1 MFVPCARLN
10 MTRVISSY
18 LRQIKPL
25 QKQTSGQDQL
35 SYAPEE
41 RLYQFDENLCERWI
55 KMLPDIEI
63 RDKFERGEL
72 EAKKTELRK
81 QLMRESIIEKD
92 DNILSKVRSSHP
104 SCCAIDGARILER
117 SKRGDLVLIGATRFN
132 DKNSRSFHTNKNSI
146 AFAEYTRHYE
156 LNHIIAS
163 AIMLRYELILGA
175 KSLSKLVMF
184 DGSLS
189 STILCTNIAASAK
202 FVNSLTKE
210 FEEKLYDFLLLLL
223 NVLSGDQNK
232 IYVSCPKSTE
242 KQEIGYKMKWDRTY
256 PDLLSSINEKELMN
270 QIFDEGEF
278 TTPQRLTSRAKVYN
292 DNYSTLTNWNVFS
305 TSLKKKDDR
314 IHEVCEKLEDVPLD
328 TVVCYYKPHKYS
340 ETIRIEFSKKI
351 AEDENLMSELLAT
364 MKLYLPNNILIKEPI
379 LLYQADRQAKYQI
392 SSALRIYKTRLNWQ
406 NYRTDNDG
414 GMGDDMKI

>member
-1 MFVPCARLN
+1 M
-10 MTRVISSY
+10 
-18 LRQIKPL
+18 RQIKPL

-35 SYAPEE
+35 SYALEE
-41 RLYQFDENLCERWI
+41 GLYQFDENLCKRWI
-55 KMLPDIEI
+55 KLLPDIET
-63 RDKFERGEL
+63 REKYERSEL
-72 EAKKTELRK
+72 EAKKTDLRNELI
-81 QLMRESIIEKD
+81 RESIIEKD
-92 DNILSKVRSSHP
+92 DKILSNLRGPPP

-132 DKNSRSFHTNKNSI
+132 DKDSQPFHTNKNSI
-146 AFAEYTRHYE
+146 ALAEYTRHYP

-189 STILCTNIAASAK
+189 SAILSTNIAASAK

-210 FEEKLYDFLLLLL
+210 FDEKLYDFLLILL
-223 NVLSGDQNK
+223 NILEGKQNK

-242 KQEIGYKMKWDRTY
+242 KQEIGYKMDWDRRY
-256 PDLLSSINEKELMN
+256 PDLLSSTNEKELMN
-270 QIFDEGEF
+270 QILEGGEF
-278 TTPQRLTSRAKVYN
+278 TAPQRLASRAKVYDEN
-292 DNYSTLTNWNVFS
+292 RSTLTNWHVFS
-305 TSLKKKDDR
+305 SSLKKRDDR
-314 IHEVCEKLEDVPLD
+314 IHEVCEKLENALLD

-340 ETIRIEFSKKI
+340 ETIRMEFSRKI
-351 AEDENLMSELLAT
+351 AEDANLMSELLAT
-364 MKLYLPNNILIKEPI
+364 MKLYLLNNSLIKEPT
-379 LLYQADRQAKYQI
+379 LLYQADRQAKRDI
-392 SSALRIYKTRLNWQ
+392 SAALRIYKTRLNWQ